1 MNKLKVYITKSMLSL
16 ELIKLQ
22 LEEARV
28 NEFIIAFRLI
38 LWYVDC
44 KHIIFIIIIIFPIYL
59 ELFSY
64 ISSIG
69 SESVLQF

>member
-1 MNKLKVYITKSMLSL
+1 MNKLKVYLTKSMLSL

-38 LWYVDC
+38 L
-44 KHIIFIIIIIFPIYL
+44 
-59 ELFSY
+59 
-64 ISSIG
+64 
-69 SESVLQF
+69 